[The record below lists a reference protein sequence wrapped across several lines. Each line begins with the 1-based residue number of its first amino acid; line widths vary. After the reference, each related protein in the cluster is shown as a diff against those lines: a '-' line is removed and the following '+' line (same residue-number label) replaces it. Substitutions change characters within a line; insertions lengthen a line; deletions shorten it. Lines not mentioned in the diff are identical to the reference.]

1 MSLVWFYWIKTTS
14 KNRTIRS
21 PLLLASGIGWTS
33 RTFVRKANLPSLLQ
47 ANHVPPASPSRPPSI
62 SPPCHHARA
71 SVGLQKNKQPH
82 KFKTYILLM
91 PSLVYDNNSEPSIL
105 EFYFSLFF
113 WWVVLSWSQF
123 SGTKRESEKEKEE
136 EKSRKIILA
145 DYDIRLCWATEGKD
159 KSGELAIRI
168 LLYTCFRTFPPQK
181 LKSLTFSASKRRHCS
196 SPLNIYSATR
206 GDKNL
211 ANER

>member
-71 SVGLQKNKQPH
+71 SVGLQKKQ
-82 KFKTYILLM
+82 T
-91 PSLVYDNNSEPSIL
+91 
-105 EFYFSLFF
+105 
-113 WWVVLSWSQF
+113 
-123 SGTKRESEKEKEE
+123 
-136 EKSRKIILA
+136 A
-145 DYDIRLCWATEGKD
+145 
-159 KSGELAIRI
+159 
-168 LLYTCFRTFPPQK
+168 PQIQ
-181 LKSLTFSASKRRHCS
+181 
-196 SPLNIYSATR
+196 NIYSSNAQFGLWQQFWAQHSRILFQFVFLMGCVVLITILGNQAGIR
-206 GDKNL
+206 KGKRRRKIQENYTCRL
-211 ANER
+211 WYSSLLSNRRKG